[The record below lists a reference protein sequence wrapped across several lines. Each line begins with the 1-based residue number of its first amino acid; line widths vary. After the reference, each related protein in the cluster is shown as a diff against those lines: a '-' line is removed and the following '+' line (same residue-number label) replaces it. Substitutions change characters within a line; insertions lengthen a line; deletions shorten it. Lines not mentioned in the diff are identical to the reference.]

1 MHQSIDPMED
11 YKQTFIKLLKDADD
25 FIRCVTT
32 ESKSDYYVHVSTPRF
47 EIISLNQYPELFF
60 LKSNKSGKL
69 SFPSLSIN
77 ALKEWISDIE
87 G

>member
-1 MHQSIDPMED
+1 MHQSIVPMED
-11 YKQTFIKLLKDADD
+11 YKLTFIKLLKDADD
-25 FIRCVTT
+25 FIKCVTA
-32 ESKSDYYVHVSTPRF
+32 ESESDYYVHFSTPRF
-47 EIISLNQYPELFF
+47 EIISLHQYPELFF

-77 ALKEWISDIE
+77 TLKEWISDIE

>member
-25 FIRCVTT
+25 LIRCVTT